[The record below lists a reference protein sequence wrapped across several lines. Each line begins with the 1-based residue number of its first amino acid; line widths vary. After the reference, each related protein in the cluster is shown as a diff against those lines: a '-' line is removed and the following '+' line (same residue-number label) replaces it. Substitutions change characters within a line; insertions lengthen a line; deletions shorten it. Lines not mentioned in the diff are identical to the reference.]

1 MRVLVFLNGFDGLHV
16 VSQHCCKIVFCLAH
30 SAVAKL
36 VDPQTGLPP
45 VHDGHV
51 NVQDDQVEK
60 VDWVR
65 GHNLERLQSVLRFL
79 KVEILGELERVRHPD
94 EAFVVC
100 EEHARLE
107 FFGGGAVTFQLAE
120 EIFGDLGR
128 IKAVEDFARFSEVS
142 LV

>member
-1 MRVLVFLNGFDGLHV
+1 
-16 VSQHCCKIVFCLAH
+16 
-30 SAVAKL
+30 
-36 VDPQTGLPP
+36 
-45 VHDGHV
+45 
-51 NVQDDQVEK
+51 
-60 VDWVR
+60 
-65 GHNLERLQSVLRFL
+65 LQSVLRFL